1 MTLLKLDGWDMKNLE
16 LWSEYSREQIHSI
29 FSPDTTFKPQAG
41 TWGLHGMVRVPD
53 RPGDW
58 VFLVSLGNQ
67 QGDHLF
73 DESITEDGV
82 LSWQSQPR
90 LDLSSDVIKTLI
102 NHDDRVN
109 NIYLFL
115 RASKGNDYGYFGRL
129 GYLTHDTERENPV
142 YFQWQILDW
151 PAPTEFIERVGISLV
166 GQVAEEQGTS
176 KQVVRINEL
185 IFEEPP
191 KPRPRNAGVKTN
203 EFRARKAPDY
213 GLQDSKNKKLGLE
226 GELLVLEREIQALR
240 SIGRHDLADKVV
252 HVSEVEGDGAGHDVR
267 SYDEA
272 GNPKFIEIKTTKGS
286 ALTPFFISPN
296 ELAFSNQHPDNYFL
310 YRVYEFDAE
319 TRSGKVF
326 VLNGDLLKQIS
337 LAPTQYKA
345 TIIVEGN

>member
-1 MTLLKLDGWDMKNLE
+1 MKNLE

-29 FSPDTTFKPQAG
+29 FSPDTTFTPQAG

-67 QGDHLF
+67 QGEHLF

-90 LDLSSDVIKTLI
+90 LDLSSDVIKSLI
-102 NHDDRVN
+102 NHDDRLN
-109 NIYLFL
+109 NVYLFL

-151 PAPTEFIERVGISLV
+151 PAPAEFIQKVGISLI
-166 GQVAEEQGTS
+166 GQVAELQSES
-176 KQVVRINEL
+176 KEVVRINEL

-203 EFRARKAPDY
+203 EFRAQKAPDY

-226 GELLVLEREIQALR
+226 GELLVLEKEIQSLR
-240 SIGRHDLADKVV
+240 DAERHDLADKVV
-252 HVSEVEGDGAGHDVR
+252 HVSKVEGDGAGYDVR
-267 SYDEA
+267 SYDLD
-272 GNPKFIEIKTTKGS
+272 GSPKFIEIKTTKGP
-286 ALTPFFISPN
+286 ATTPFFISPN
-296 ELAFSNQHPDNYFL
+296 ELAFSIQHPENYFL
-310 YRVYEFDAE
+310 YRVYKFDAE
-319 TRSGKVF
+319 TRVGKVF
-326 VLNGDLLKQIS
+326 ALRGDLSTQID
-337 LAPTQYKA
+337 LIPTQYKA
-345 TIIVEGN
+345 LISGPM

>member
-1 MTLLKLDGWDMKNLE
+1 MKNLE

-29 FSPDTTFKPQAG
+29 FSPDTTFTPQAG

-67 QGDHLF
+67 QGEHLF

-90 LDLSSDVIKTLI
+90 LDLSSDVIKSLI

-151 PAPTEFIERVGISLV
+151 PAPTEFIKQVGITLV
-166 GQVAEEQGTS
+166 GQSEGRKNLQEE
-176 KQVVRINEL
+176 VICLNEL
-185 IFEEPP
+185 IFEAPP
-191 KPRPRNAGVKTN
+191 KPKPRSAGVKTS
-203 EFRARKAPDY
+203 EFRARKSPDY

-226 GELLVLEREIQALR
+226 GELLVLEKEIQSLRAL
-240 SIGRHDLADKVV
+240 GRDDLADKVV

-267 SYDEA
+267 SFDA
-272 GNPKFIEIKTTKGS
+272 HGKPKFIEIKTTKGS
-286 ALTPFFISPN
+286 ATAPFFISPN
-296 ELAFSNQHPDNYFL
+296 ELAFSIQHPENYFL

-319 TRSGKVF
+319 ARSGKVF
-326 VLNGDLLKQIS
+326 VLNGDLLKQIT

-345 TIIVEGN
+345 TIIGEDS